1 MADAVSTFKAVCRGG
16 LNTGSDVLS
25 LGEQSSGAAIQLVNY
40 EPNLEGGYRRLSGFA
55 NNMGSVTG
63 TGSVLGVCVANG
75 IQQGI
80 FGARTPSSGANYL
93 HHWNFYFTIAVTS
106 GQGTNLSVGETV
118 TAVVSSSDN
127 TVVSATG
134 TVKIAAS
141 ALVTIDFGFNPS
153 IVFSSGNVITGT
165 TSEGTATATGD
176 AARIGWTEITSD
188 LIANDPDGVSAS
200 ASISLSS
207 GVASATIGGALAAGG
222 AVNFTTHAGSEQP
235 RKVTITAGGNE
246 SGRTFTVTGTDYL
259 GSAQVEAIT
268 GPNNATVS
276 TTKYFNTVTSVTV
289 STPTQ
294 VIVKAGGDESGRTYT
309 VTGTDSTDRI
319 LVEELT
325 GPNNSTTTSTQFF
338 KTVTKISVDAAT
350 AGDVLVG
357 TSGDD
362 NGISV
367 AATSSEAEDLTLGG
381 ELASGGAVS
390 FGIATAGAVTI
401 GSGAGQYRPSNPTMT
416 GVTKVRFEK
425 INFGTPKIVLTDG
438 INPAATYDGTNYIQ
452 ITDAIALN
460 PVVSG
465 DPQDAPTDPT
475 IAAEFQN
482 HLFLAG
488 DPAEVS
494 NLYFSAPTAETDYSP
509 ANGAGVINVGFEIV
523 AIKKFRNVLY
533 IFGNNNIKR
542 LVGENAANFRLETV
556 TSNLGCLA
564 TDSVVELGGDLL
576 FLAPDGIRPIGGTNK
591 IGDVNLETISKSIQ
605 STINNLITSQELSG
619 LSAVIVRAKSQ
630 FRYFFN
636 VEGTAGL
643 LGALREYKGNY
654 SFEFGQVAGIVC
666 TCADSGY
673 IGTKEFVIHGDS
685 AGKVFQQETSNAF
698 DTTNILSVYK
708 TPFIYMDNPEQR
720 KNYYS
725 VSTYM
730 SSEGINNILLGVTYD
745 YEGTSVL
752 NPENLV
758 IDLSSPAS
766 FYDSGTN
773 IAVYDTTDIY
783 DGNPSPVESSS
794 FSGSGKSVSF
804 RYVTDDTN
812 PSHSIQGYSITY
824 GTGDVR

>member
-141 ALVTIDFGFNPS
+141 ALVTIDFGFNPP
-153 IVFSSGNVITGT
+153 IVFSSGNVITGA
-165 TSEGTATATGD
+165 TSGGAATATGD

-200 ASISLSS
+200 ASISLTSS
-207 GVASATIGGALAAGG
+207 TGVASATIGGALAVGG

-381 ELASGGAVS
+381 ALASGGAVS

-452 ITDAIALN
+452 IT
-460 PVVSG
+460 SSF
-465 DPQDAPTDPT
+465 APTDPT
-475 IAAEFQN
+475 MSAEFQN

-488 DPAEVS
+488 DLTEVS
-494 NLYFSAPTAETDYSP
+494 NLYFSAPTAETDFNP
-509 ANGAGVINVGFEIV
+509 ANGGGVINVGFEIV

-533 IFGNNNIKR
+533 IFGTNNIKR
-542 LVGENAANFRLETV
+542 LVGENSANFRLETV

-576 FLAPDGIRPIGGTNK
+576 FLSPDGIRPIGGTNK
-591 IGDVNLETISKSIQ
+591 IGDVNLETISKNIQ
-605 STINNLITSQELSG
+605 STVKNMIVGETLTNLSS
-619 LSAVIVRAKSQ
+619 VIIRSKSQ
-630 FRYFFN
+630 FRYMFSTS
-636 VEGTAGL
+636 GSAGII
-643 LGALREYKGNY
+643 GALREYQGNY
-654 SFEFGQVAGIVC
+654 SFEFGQLSGIEC

-673 IGTKEFVIHGDS
+673 IGQTEFVIHGAS
-685 AGKVFQQETSNAF
+685 TGKVFQQESGDAF
-698 DTTNILSVYK
+698 DTSNILSIYK
-708 TPFIYMDNPEQR
+708 TPFVYMDNPEQR

-725 VSTYM
+725 TATYM
-730 SSEGINNILLGVTYD
+730 SAEGNFSIALGVSYD
-745 YEGTSVL
+745 YENTDISTPDNLNMANTS
-752 NPENLV
+752 PG
-758 IDLSSPAS
+758 A
-766 FYDSGTN
+766 FFDSGSN

-783 DGNPSPVESSS
+783 DGNPSPVESVT
-794 FSGSGKSVSF
+794 FSGSGKSISF
-804 RYVTDDTN
+804 VYVTDDTN
-812 PSHSIQGYSITY
+812 PSHSIQGYTITY
-824 GTGDVR
+824 GLGDVR

>member
-16 LNTGSDVLS
+16 LNSGTDVLS
-25 LGEQSSGAAIQLVNY
+25 LGAEASGAATQLVNY
-40 EPNLEGGYRRLSGFA
+40 EPNLEGGYRKINGYA
-55 NNMGSVTG
+55 NNFG
-63 TGSVLGVCVANG
+63 TVGTSSIAGAGSVLGVAVANG

-80 FGARTPSSGANYL
+80 FAARNVASGANYL
-93 HHWNFYFTIAVTS
+93 HYWNFYYTFTVAAD
-106 GQGTNLSVGETV
+106 TNLTVGETLV
-118 TAVVSSSDN
+118 ERTAH
-127 TVVSATG
+127 AT
-134 TVKIAAS
+134 AS
-141 ALVTIDFGFNPS
+141 
-153 IVFSSGNVITGT
+153 
-165 TSEGTATATGD
+165 TATGVTGTLISKNSNTIVVNFGQTPSTVFTNGSAISD
-176 AARIGWTEITSD
+176 DSFSTSTTLTASPAEIGWVAITSD
-188 LIANDPDGVSAS
+188 LIANDRNGVCA
-200 ASISLSS
+200 AQTNS
-207 GVASATIGGALAAGG
+207 GAANLTINGALHDSNTI
-222 AVNFTTHAGSEQP
+222 NFTTSAAEQP
-235 RKVTITAGGNE
+235 RKVTIFSAGGNV
-246 SGRTFTVTGTDYL
+246 SGITFTITGTDFL
-259 GSAQVEAIT
+259 GTALEEVIT
-268 GPNNATVS
+268 GPAADA
-276 TTKYFNTVTSVTV
+276 TVTSVNYFNT
-289 STPTQ
+289 
-294 VIVKAGGDESGRTYT
+294 
-309 VTGTDSTDRI
+309 
-319 LVEELT
+319 
-325 GPNNSTTTSTQFF
+325 
-338 KTVTKISVDAAT
+338 ISQIA
-350 AGDVLVG
+350 
-357 TSGDD
+357 
-362 NGISV
+362 
-367 AATSSEAEDLTLGG
+367 SS
-381 ELASGGAVS
+381 
-390 FGIATAGAVTI
+390 GAVTGNI
-401 GSGAGQYRPSNPTMT
+401 EVGSGAGQYRPAAPTMT

-488 DPAEVS
+488 DPTEVS

-654 SFEFGQVAGIVC
+654 TFEFGQVAGIVC

-685 AGKVFQQETSNAF
+685 AGKVFQQETGNAF

-720 KNYYS
+720 KNYYN

>member
-188 LIANDPDGVSAS
+188 LIADDPDGVSAS

-381 ELASGGAVS
+381 ALASGGAVS

-452 ITDAIALN
+452 IT
-460 PVVSG
+460 SSF
-465 DPQDAPTDPT
+465 APTDPT
-475 IAAEFQN
+475 MSAEFQN
-482 HLFLAG
+482 HLFLTG
-488 DPAEVS
+488 DPTEVS
-494 NLYFSAPTAETDYSP
+494 NLYFSAPTAETDFNP
-509 ANGAGVINVGFEIV
+509 ANGGGVINVGFEIV

-533 IFGNNNIKR
+533 IFGTNNIKR
-542 LVGENAANFRLETV
+542 LVGENSANFTLETV

-576 FLAPDGIRPIGGTNK
+576 FLSPDGIRPIGGTNK
-591 IGDVNLETISKSIQ
+591 IGDVNLETISKNIQ
-605 STINNLITSQELSG
+605 STVKNMIVGETLTNLSS
-619 LSAVIVRAKSQ
+619 VIIRSKSQ
-630 FRYFFN
+630 FRYMFSTS
-636 VEGTAGL
+636 GSAGII
-643 LGALREYKGNY
+643 GALREYQGNY
-654 SFEFGQVAGIVC
+654 SFEFGQLSGIEC

-673 IGTKEFVIHGDS
+673 IGQTEFVIHGAS
-685 AGKVFQQETSNAF
+685 TGKVFQQESGDAF
-698 DTTNILSVYK
+698 DASNILSIYK
-708 TPFIYMDNPEQR
+708 TPFVYMDNPEQR

-725 VSTYM
+725 TATYM
-730 SSEGINNILLGVTYD
+730 SAEGNFSIALGVSYD
-745 YEGTSVL
+745 YENTDISTPDNLNMANTS
-752 NPENLV
+752 PG
-758 IDLSSPAS
+758 A
-766 FYDSGTN
+766 FFDSGSN

-783 DGNPSPVESSS
+783 DGNPSPVESVT
-794 FSGSGKSVSF
+794 FSGSGKSISF
-804 RYVTDDTN
+804 VYVTDDTN
-812 PSHSIQGYSITY
+812 PSHSIQGYTITY
-824 GTGDVR
+824 GLGDVR